1 MSRVWRNGQ
10 IVAGDVT
17 PGSFPRGARCFETI
31 ALRAG
36 RVECLDDHLARLRAG
51 LAHLGIRP
59 GSLASGDV
67 DAWREAIAG
76 LGPGDSILRLVAGGE
91 FEELGAR
98 PILASPETFALR
110 TLRTVRDAPE
120 WLPRPKSA
128 PWANS
133 LAAAAELRELAVAPG
148 TEGVQLDA
156 RGFVSECTRSSIAW
170 VHDGA
175 LHVPDASTGR
185 LPGTALAQLAAC
197 SGLPV
202 RSVAVP
208 PPTEA
213 DAVVVLR
220 STLPGGGAPVT
231 SWSDVGG
238 REIWQARDTG
248 LARRLLASLAAW
260 RAQRSV
266 SLA

>member
-1 MSRVWRNGQ
+1 MSRVWRNGG
-10 IVAGDVT
+10 IASGDVT
-17 PGSFPRGARCFETI
+17 PGSFPAGARCFETV

-59 GSLASGDV
+59 GPLASGQLDV
-67 DAWREAIAG
+67 WRGALAG
-76 LGPGDSILRLVAGGE
+76 LEPGDSILRLVAGDG

-98 PILASPETFALR
+98 PIQDSPATFALR

-133 LAAAAELRELAVAPG
+133 LAASVELRGLAVAPA

-156 RGFVSECTRSSIAW
+156 RGFVSECTRSSVAW
-170 VHDGA
+170 IHDGA

-185 LPGTALAQLAAC
+185 LPGTALAQFSAC
-197 SGLPV
+197 VGLPV
-202 RSVAVP
+202 RSVSVP
-208 PPTEA
+208 PPTKA

-220 STLPGGGAPVT
+220 STLPGGGAPAM
-231 SWSDVGG
+231 SWSDADG
-238 REIWQARDTG
+238 RDVWQARDPG
-248 LARRLLASLAAW
+248 LPRRLLGLLAAW